1 VAVIEQPAQEAA
13 LIGRRKR
20 NPCVQMGVT
29 ACPPAAQGPNRI
41 VSRPMKPT
49 PRSDRS
55 TAMNRAMI
63 TRWRSE
69 IGSNRAIEI
78 ANGRSSL
85 LPRRRRQRI
94 RRCGNALSG
103 VERGAES
110 IIRAEAVA
118 ATTIAPVTAIASQEL
133 DGAPEEI
140 RTPLPQI
147 RSRAPVGASIAAF
160 YLSRGETFLCVRSQ
174 HRFYDDRGACLSTP

>member
-29 ACPPAAQGPNRI
+29 AGPDTRPGRALWRI
-41 VSRPMKPT
+41 VSHPMKPT

-55 TAMNRAMI
+55 TAVNRAMV

-78 ANGRSSL
+78 ANGRSSA

-94 RRCGNALSG
+94 RRYHAGGNALSG

-110 IIRAEAVA
+110 IMRAQAVA
-118 ATTIAPVTAIASQEL
+118 ATTIAPVIAIACLQPL
-133 DGAPEEI
+133 AGMPMCARRVRHNIPRLRPAP
-140 RTPLPQI
+140 R
-147 RSRAPVGASIAAF
+147 
-160 YLSRGETFLCVRSQ
+160 
-174 HRFYDDRGACLSTP
+174 RGARSLRE